1 MKHHWKWAKKNRIRS
16 SLAMSRKEEKQ
27 ALVSSHT
34 QPLKDFGETN
44 AYIFM
49 NTSGVRV

>member
-1 MKHHWKWAKKNRIRS
+1 
-16 SLAMSRKEEKQ
+16 MSRKEEKQ

-49 NTSGVRV
+49 NRSGVRV